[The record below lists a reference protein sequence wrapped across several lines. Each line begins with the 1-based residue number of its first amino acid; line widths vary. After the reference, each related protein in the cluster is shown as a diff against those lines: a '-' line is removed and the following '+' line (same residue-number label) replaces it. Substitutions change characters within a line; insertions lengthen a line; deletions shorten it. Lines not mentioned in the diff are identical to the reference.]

1 MNISS
6 IFIMRPVMTTLV
18 MVGVTLFGLLSYL
31 TLPINDLPAVD
42 FPTITV
48 SAGLPGAS
56 PETMASAVAT
66 PLEKQFSN
74 IAGIDS
80 MNSTSQMGST
90 SITLQFDLN
99 RKIDGAAEDT
109 QAAIIAARAM
119 LPTSMPTPPTFKK
132 VNPADVPILFI
143 ALSSETLPIY
153 TVDEYAENMLAPR
166 ISMTNGV
173 AQVQVFGSQI
183 YSPHVQLDPRKLAS
197 MGIGIDEVVSA
208 VRNNN
213 VNLPTG
219 TLYGPDKAYNL
230 TVNGQ
235 LFNADQLRP
244 LIVAYRN
251 GGPVRLGD
259 VGDVIDSVQ
268 TDKVATWYNGKRAVV
283 LAVQKQP
290 NTNTIKIVDSIKDLL
305 PSFRASMPGSMQLNV
320 IYDRSITIRRSVE
333 DVQKTLL
340 ITIVLV
346 IMVIFLF
353 LGNISTTII
362 ASLSLP
368 ISLLGTFAVMK
379 ALGFTLNNISLM
391 AITLCVG
398 FVVDDA
404 IVVLENIVRHIELG
418 MPAFEAAKKGA
429 QEIGF
434 TIVAMTVSLVAVFIP
449 ILLMGGIVGRLFFQF
464 GVTISVAII
473 ISGFV
478 SLSLTPMLC
487 SRYLRQNM
495 SHKPKGIIALTE
507 KIIGLWLKAYEYT
520 LTIALKHRDM
530 VFLAFILTL
539 GATWVLMQAVPK
551 GFIPSEDTGQ
561 INGTVQA
568 QEGISFKDM
577 CAHQKK
583 IADIVQKCPDA
594 QGTMSS
600 VGSGVGGMSGNQ
612 GRLNLFLKPNAERS
626 MSVESI
632 ITSLRKKTAGIVGV
646 KYFMQN
652 PPAIRIGGQMTKA
665 LYQVTISCSD
675 IDELYRSAKAFEKKV
690 KAIPS
695 VVDLN
700 SDLQVKDLKLKVNID
715 RDKCSKLGVSLQTVQ
730 DALNS
735 AYATRQVSTIFT
747 PRNQYWIILEVQPKY
762 YEDPSMLDWLRI
774 RSSSGI
780 LVPLSTVASITR
792 SAGPI
797 QVNHLAQLPSVTLSF
812 NLKQNSPLSE
822 AVEAIKEAA
831 KGTLP
836 EDVKFSFQGTAQ
848 AFADSTKNMGALLVL
863 SILVIYIVLGILYES
878 FIHPITILSGLPS
891 AGLGALII
899 LMIFHKDLD
908 IYSFLGLILLIGIV
922 KKNAIMMIDFALET
936 QRNDGLDPE
945 SAIKKACL
953 VRFRP
958 IMMTTLAALLGSI
971 PIALGSGQGSE
982 SRQPLGLS
990 IVGGLLLSQLVTLY
1004 ITPVFY
1010 LYLDKCEKWILK
1022 KRKTKTARG
1031 AAQ

>member
-244 LIVAYRN
+244 LIVTYRN
-251 GGPVRLGD
+251 GAPVRLGD
-259 VGDVIDSVQ
+259 IGDVIDRVQ
-268 TDKVATWYNGKRAVV
+268 TDKVDTCYNCKRAVV
-283 LAVQKQP
+283 LALQNQA

-305 PSFRASMPGSMQLNV
+305 PSFRASMPGAMQLNV

-346 IMVIFLF
+346 ILVIFLF

-404 IVVLENIVRHIELG
+404 IVVLENIVRHVELG
-418 MPAFEAAKKGA
+418 VPVFEAAKKGA

-487 SRYLRQNM
+487 SRYLSHDM
-495 SHKPKGIIALTE
+495 SHKPKGIIAFTE

-520 LTIALKHRDM
+520 LTIALKNRDM

-577 CAHQKK
+577 CAHQRK
-583 IADIVQKCPDA
+583 IAEIVQKCPDA

-632 ITSLRKKTAGIVGV
+632 ITSLRKKTAGIIGV

-652 PPAIRIGGQMTKA
+652 PPSIRIGGQMTKA

-675 IDELYRSAKAFEKKV
+675 IDELYSSAKAFEKRV

-715 RDKCSKLGVSLQTVQ
+715 RDKCSKLGVSLQVVQ

-774 RSSSGI
+774 RSNSGI

-899 LMIFHKDLD
+899 LLIFHKDLD

-945 SAIKKACL
+945 SALTKACL

-958 IMMTTLAALLGSI
+958 IMMTQLAALL
-971 PIALGSGQGSE
+971 
-982 SRQPLGLS
+982 
-990 IVGGLLLSQLVTLY
+990 
-1004 ITPVFY
+1004 
-1010 LYLDKCEKWILK
+1010 
-1022 KRKTKTARG
+1022 
-1031 AAQ
+1031 

>member
-1 MNISS
+1 
-6 IFIMRPVMTTLV
+6 
-18 MVGVTLFGLLSYL
+18 
-31 TLPINDLPAVD
+31 
-42 FPTITV
+42 
-48 SAGLPGAS
+48 
-56 PETMASAVAT
+56 
-66 PLEKQFSN
+66 
-74 IAGIDS
+74 
-80 MNSTSQMGST
+80 
-90 SITLQFDLN
+90 
-99 RKIDGAAEDT
+99 
-109 QAAIIAARAM
+109 
-119 LPTSMPTPPTFKK
+119 
-132 VNPADVPILFI
+132 
-143 ALSSETLPIY
+143 
-153 TVDEYAENMLAPR
+153 
-166 ISMTNGV
+166 
-173 AQVQVFGSQI
+173 
-183 YSPHVQLDPRKLAS
+183 
-197 MGIGIDEVVSA
+197 
-208 VRNNN
+208 
-213 VNLPTG
+213 
-219 TLYGPDKAYNL
+219 
-230 TVNGQ
+230 
-235 LFNADQLRP
+235 
-244 LIVAYRN
+244 
-251 GGPVRLGD
+251 
-259 VGDVIDSVQ
+259 
-268 TDKVATWYNGKRAVV
+268 
-283 LAVQKQP
+283 
-290 NTNTIKIVDSIKDLL
+290 
-305 PSFRASMPGSMQLNV
+305 
-320 IYDRSITIRRSVE
+320 
-333 DVQKTLL
+333 
-340 ITIVLV
+340 
-346 IMVIFLF
+346 
-353 LGNISTTII
+353 
-362 ASLSLP
+362 
-368 ISLLGTFAVMK
+368 
-379 ALGFTLNNISLM
+379 
-391 AITLCVG
+391 
-398 FVVDDA
+398 
-404 IVVLENIVRHIELG
+404 
-418 MPAFEAAKKGA
+418 
-429 QEIGF
+429 
-434 TIVAMTVSLVAVFIP
+434 
-449 ILLMGGIVGRLFFQF
+449 
-464 GVTISVAII
+464 
-473 ISGFV
+473 
-478 SLSLTPMLC
+478 
-487 SRYLRQNM
+487 
-495 SHKPKGIIALTE
+495 
-507 KIIGLWLKAYEYT
+507 
-520 LTIALKHRDM
+520 
-530 VFLAFILTL
+530 
-539 GATWVLMQAVPK
+539 
-551 GFIPSEDTGQ
+551 
-561 INGTVQA
+561 
-568 QEGISFKDM
+568 
-577 CAHQKK
+577 
-583 IADIVQKCPDA
+583 
-594 QGTMSS
+594 
-600 VGSGVGGMSGNQ
+600 
-612 GRLNLFLKPNAERS
+612 
-626 MSVESI
+626 
-632 ITSLRKKTAGIVGV
+632 
-646 KYFMQN
+646 
-652 PPAIRIGGQMTKA
+652 MTKA

-1022 KRKTKTARG
+1022 KRKTQTARG